1 MNIEKIEQII
11 KLVKENDVK
20 KFKYKNFEDEIEID
34 FTDSNH
40 LAAHSN
46 QSNQS
51 MNNNDLTASKAND
64 NSDVSTNDYHDIKS
78 PMVGTFFLQ
87 DSKELTEP
95 IVNVGDKVN
104 KGDIIGYVEAMKIL
118 NEVTTDVAGEITE
131 IVADHGTNVEYDQV
145 LVRIKN
151 ASLFNCEQR

>member
-40 LAAHSN
+40 LADHSN

-51 MNNNDLTASKAND
+51 MNNNDLTASKAHD

-95 IVNVGDKVN
+95 IVKVGDKVN
-104 KGDIIGYVEAMKIL
+104 KGDIIGYVEAMKVL

-131 IVADHGTNVEYDQV
+131 IVADHGTNVEYDQA
-145 LVRIKN
+145 LVRIK
-151 ASLFNCEQR
+151 

>member
-11 KLVKENDVK
+11 KLVKENDIK

-34 FTDSNH
+34 FTDTNH
-40 LAAHSN
+40 LAAHNN

-95 IVNVGDKVN
+95 IVKVGDKVN
-104 KGDIIGYVEAMKIL
+104 KGDIIGYVEAMKVL

-145 LVRIKN
+145 LVRIK
-151 ASLFNCEQR
+151 

>member
-1 MNIEKIEQII
+1 
-11 KLVKENDVK
+11 
-20 KFKYKNFEDEIEID
+20 IEID

-104 KGDIIGYVEAMKIL
+104 KGDIIGYVEAMKVL

-145 LVRIKN
+145 LVRIK
-151 ASLFNCEQR
+151 